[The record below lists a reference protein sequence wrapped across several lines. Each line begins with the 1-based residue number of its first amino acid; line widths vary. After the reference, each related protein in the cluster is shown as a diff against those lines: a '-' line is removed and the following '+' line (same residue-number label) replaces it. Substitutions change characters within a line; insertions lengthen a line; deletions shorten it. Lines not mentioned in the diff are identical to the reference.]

1 MKQLLREWDKIGR
14 VKSRVDSE
22 QEVFQVIVLRQ
33 EVSGIWQKDSC
44 SSATGLLLVEDG
56 GGREAIDRDLSAVC
70 VRQGRT

>member
-33 EVSGIWQKDSC
+33 EVSGIWKRYHNGIGHPNSKR
-44 SSATGLLLVEDG
+44 TL
-56 GGREAIDRDLSAVC
+56 AVL
-70 VRQGRT
+70 RQGCYWLRMAEDVKQ